1 MTSPA
6 DPVQLLVDRDEIHD
20 LVMRYAR
27 GVDTRDMEAV
37 RSCFAPDCDVSRWG
51 PGMTDREAMID
62 YISGVGHFHTTMH
75 MMGNQFVEVD
85 GDAGQV
91 DSYAML
97 THHSDDRA
105 GRTHQM
111 NMSASRYV
119 ERVARRDGR
128 WVVTQRGGEPRWAPI
143 GVTAAVTDD
152 PATQWLLDRAEI
164 HDLMMQYALG
174 VDLRDYGRVRACFAS
189 PFHAAYGEREFTD
202 LDTLVEFI
210 SGVEHFHS
218 TNHFLGTQLVEVV
231 RDDAWM
237 TTYSLVTHRPNENDP
252 DAEWVAAGIY
262 RDRLVRE
269 HGRWRI
275 RDRGPTAYADHF
287 EEDLVPMPA
296 SEDPRVQALLDRAE
310 IHDAVVRSALALDE
324 QNGGL
329 THHFLNN
336 QLVAI
341 ERRDDGDRADA
352 ETYLFRVERDEP
364 GGRPSPW
371 SDGARR
377 WVDDSARVDGRW
389 SLVAH
394 VEHTNRVA
402 DELVLEGGTG

>member
-1 MTSPA
+1 MGVPKETVKLGNFTEQAYGFSQAVKVGDTVYVAGQTAFGEEGIVGVGDMATQMREAYAAIGRVLARFGAGYSNVVDETLFVTDTMAAATVALEVRGRGVRARFRGREHPRRHPGARRARADGRDQVHRAASEPVTSPA

-111 NMSASRYV
+111 NMNGSRYV

-143 GVTAAVTDD
+143 GVTGAVTDD

-174 VDLRDYGRVRACFAS
+174 VDLRDYDAHPALLRVAVPRCVRRTRVHRPRHAGRVHLRCGAL
-189 PFHAAYGEREFTD
+189 P
-202 LDTLVEFI
+202 LDQPL
-210 SGVEHFHS
+210 
-218 TNHFLGTQLVEVV
+218 
-231 RDDAWM
+231 
-237 TTYSLVTHRPNENDP
+237 
-252 DAEWVAAGIY
+252 
-262 RDRLVRE
+262 
-269 HGRWRI
+269 
-275 RDRGPTAYADHF
+275 
-287 EEDLVPMPA
+287 
-296 SEDPRVQALLDRAE
+296 PR
-310 IHDAVVRSALALDE
+310 H
-324 QNGGL
+324 
-329 THHFLNN
+329 
-336 QLVAI
+336 
-341 ERRDDGDRADA
+341 
-352 ETYLFRVERDEP
+352 P
-364 GGRPSPW
+364 
-371 SDGARR
+371 ARR
-377 WVDDSARVDGRW
+377 GR
-389 SLVAH
+389 AA
-394 VEHTNRVA
+394 TTP
-402 DELVLEGGTG
+402 G